1 MNIVLAHGVLGFG
14 RLAGQAQFVNYFN
27 GVAPHLQ
34 QQGHT
39 VLEPQVNPVGSIA
52 QRGRQLAASV
62 AARPGITGPWH
73 IFAHSMGG
81 LDARYALA
89 NEPEFQRRVK
99 ALVTIGTPH
108 AGSPVADAIETPTL
122 PLLAHIPDVVKA
134 SLMNNAGALHDLTTA
149 GATAFSRATPD
160 VPGVRYIE
168 VAGNAAL
175 GDDQLFLFELAARIG
190 KLQGQTNDGVVT
202 RSSALRPDHEH
213 LDDWPVDHAGEI
225 GWVRDPLVLFVPPP
239 THLRR
244 YAELLRRLTPP

>member
-1 MNIVLAHGVLGFG
+1 MLGFG

-27 GVAPHLQ
+27 GVARHLQ

-39 VLEPQVNPVGSIA
+39 VLEPQVNPIGSIA

-122 PLLAHIPDVVKA
+122 PLFAHIPDVVKA
-134 SLMNNAGALHDLTTA
+134 SLMNNLERCTT
-149 GATAFSRATPD
+149 
-160 VPGVRYIE
+160 
-168 VAGNAAL
+168 
-175 GDDQLFLFELAARIG
+175 
-190 KLQGQTNDGVVT
+190 
-202 RSSALRPDHEH
+202 
-213 LDDWPVDHAGEI
+213 
-225 GWVRDPLVLFVPPP
+225 
-239 THLRR
+239 
-244 YAELLRRLTPP
+244 

>member
-39 VLEPQVNPVGSIA
+39 VLEPQVNPIGSIA

-122 PLLAHIPDVVKA
+122 PLFAHIPDVVKA

-190 KLQGQTNDGVVT
+190 KLQGRRTTV
-202 RSSALRPDHEH
+202 SSPDHRRCGQITSI
-213 LDDWPVDHAGEI
+213 WTIGQSTTPARSGGSATRWCSSCRPRRTCVGTPNSCVD
-225 GWVRDPLVLFVPPP
+225 
-239 THLRR
+239 
-244 YAELLRRLTPP
+244 